1 MSQSKKFGFSLI
13 ELLVVISIIVL
24 LIGILVPVL
33 AKARV
38 TANVMKE
45 GVNERNIHVALVVGG
60 NANKDWF
67 YGLTSAGAYAGY
79 AAGATVNF
87 LGKYYGATSNAA
99 TATTGASALDATT
112 NYAQAALMED
122 NGTTPAQWLS
132 PGENNVTSASGAI
145 ITALATPSTLGSAM
159 TALPTSGLS
168 GLVTNLNDSFAVLA
182 YGAPD
187 LLPEWKSTQN
197 NQAVIL
203 GSRVIFGAIGVGTG
217 TTFNTVW
224 TDAGSGKFRGSIVR
238 GDSSTSSENFAATD
252 CATTFSTL
260 RYGANA
266 GNLTAA
272 AAAKQ
277 VGPFC
282 KATLGNGSGTVTTG
296 DTYGPA
302 ATNFGA
308 TVTTGTFVTGQIGSA
323 NN

>member
-33 AKARV
+33 ARARV

-45 GVNERNIHVALVVGG
+45 GVNERNIHVACVVGG

-87 LGKYYGATSNAA
+87 LGKYYGASTNAISSTS
-99 TATTGASALDATT
+99 GVLALDATS
-112 NYAQAALMED
+112 NYAQAALMDD

-132 PGENNVTSASGAI
+132 PGENNVTSVSAAI
-145 ITALATPSTLGSAM
+145 TTALATPNTTGSAL
-159 TALPTSGLS
+159 TALPTAAS
-168 GLVTNLNDSFAVLA
+168 GLVTNLNNSFAVLA

-187 LLPEWKSTQN
+187 LKVEWKSTQN

-203 GSRVIFGAIGVGTG
+203 GSRVIFGANGVGTG

-224 TDAGSGKFRGSIVR
+224 TDSGSGKFRGSIVR

-252 CATTFSTL
+252 CATSFSTL
-260 RYGANA
+260 RYGSNA

-282 KATLGNGSGTVTTG
+282 KAALGNGSGTVTTG
-296 DTYGPA
+296 DTYGTA
-302 ATNFGA
+302 ANNFGA
-308 TVTTGTFVTGQIGSA
+308 TVTTGVFVPGQIGSA